1 MTKFSLICS
10 VSNGTECYSK
20 KGLMNSWSILYT
32 VPATSDKNPQYG
44 KKLHTFRQV
53 CQINK
58 NPWILRILGFL
69 FIWQTCLQV
78 FSYFFHISDFVFCH
92 RTVSIKMIKSV
103 WKLENDEWRGRRGT
117 EGGGPTNTNM
127 PNIGFHSF
135 CISQTFVL
143 LQNFIQF
150 QLWKLIQS
158 LNWTDI
164 WKIYLRWR
172 GRTS

>member
-58 NPWILRILGFL
+58 NPWILRIRGFL

-92 RTVSIKMIKSV
+92 RTVSIKKRAMQKKKIRLKVERKWSLEMHYIKPLQVLKYLLIARLSR
-103 WKLENDEWRGRRGT
+103 KFSEIKILQLQPL
-117 EGGGPTNTNM
+117 GPIRAHWN
-127 PNIGFHSF
+127 
-135 CISQTFVL
+135 
-143 LQNFIQF
+143 
-150 QLWKLIQS
+150 
-158 LNWTDI
+158 
-164 WKIYLRWR
+164 
-172 GRTS
+172 